1 MFKLGEYQ
9 NLLIFRKTD
18 FGYYLKEPD
27 SDIDIDIFLPT
38 RELNED
44 SQIGDIINV
53 FVYRDSEDRLI
64 CTTTKPKLELGKL
77 GLLKVSKIDEI
88 GAFLDW
94 GLRKDL
100 LLPFSEQLDPVE
112 EGDIVLVR
120 LYIDKTER
128 LCATM
133 KITRDI
139 TDASAYK
146 IDEMLPGTIYRINP
160 DIGLFIAVEDLYD
173 GLVPNKDV
181 FDHYNVGDSVTVR
194 IARIRDDNK
203 LILTLKKRA
212 NLQISDDSA
221 LILEKLKLNN
231 GFLKFNDKSDP
242 DEIKKEFNMSKKAFK
257 RAVGTLLKEKT
268 IEFFEDGIK
277 LI

>member
-1 MFKLGEYQ
+1 MFKLGQYQ
-9 NLLIFRKTD
+9 DLLIFRKTD

-27 SDIDIDIFLPT
+27 SNIDVDIFLPT
-38 RELNED
+38 RELDED

-64 CTTTKPKLELGKL
+64 CTTAKPKLELGKL
-77 GLLKVSKIDEI
+77 GLLKVSTITEI

-100 LLPFSEQLDPVE
+100 LLPFSDQLYPLK
-112 EGDIVLVR
+112 EGDEVLVR

-139 TDASAYK
+139 TDTSTYK
-146 IDEMLPGTIYRINP
+146 MDEMLPGTIYRINT
-160 DIGLFIAVEDLYD
+160 DIGLFVAVEDLYD

-181 FDHYNVGDSVTVR
+181 FDQYNVGDSVMVR
-194 IARIRDDNK
+194 ISRIRDDNK

-221 LILEKLKLNN
+221 LIIEKLQINN

-277 LI
+277 LT